1 VGVRAGDRYTGPSV
15 LVGSSE
21 RVTHLDNNTAV
32 SEQGH
37 QAAGVTPGQIL
48 LGKYRIERVLGMGG
62 MGVVVAAT
70 HVTLE
75 ERVAIKFLLP
85 QALSNGE
92 AVARFLR
99 EARAAVR
106 IKSEHVARV
115 TDVGQLENG
124 APYMIMEYLDG
135 SDLGTLAQHRGALP
149 IEEAVEYVL
158 QACEAIAEAHALG
171 IVHRDLKPANLFVVT
186 RADGT
191 PSVKVLD
198 FGISKVTGMSSSG
211 ADLGM
216 TKTTTIMG
224 SPLYMSPEQ
233 MASSRDVDARTD
245 IWALGAIL
253 YELLAGTVPFRAD
266 TITQLCVM
274 ILQQP
279 APSLRNVRPDA
290 PEGLQQVITR
300 CLDKDRT
307 RRYTTVADFAHA
319 LAPFAPKRARLSIER
334 VSRVIEGAG
343 LGGSQ
348 PNLDDAMPPS
358 SRVGT
363 TGAAWGA
370 TGEKRGSGKV
380 IGLVLALLLL
390 GGAATAA
397 VLVLKPH
404 GPAPA
409 PTVTTEPGATG
420 APNATVTPT
429 ATEAPKIEPVT
440 PPAGTATA
448 TAPTASASAPASPT
462 TTAVP
467 VPAVAK
473 GVFKGKGGKPQ
484 ATAQPPAPPPPQPAP
499 PPPAPPKPPPAKK
512 VNLYDDRK

>member
-1 VGVRAGDRYTGPSV
+1 MTNSIP
-15 LVGSSE
+15 LSE
-21 RVTHLDNNTAV
+21 L
-32 SEQGH
+32 GH
-37 QAAGVTPGQIL
+37 QVAGVVPGQIL

-92 AVARFLR
+92 AVTRFLR

-135 SDLGTLAQHRGALP
+135 ADLGTVGQRRGALP
-149 IEEAVEYVL
+149 IDEAVEFVL

-171 IVHRDLKPANLFVVT
+171 IVHRDLKPANLFLVT

-211 ADLGM
+211 ADLAM
-216 TKTTTIMG
+216 TKTTTVMG

-253 YELLAGTVPFRAD
+253 YELLTGTVPFQAD
-266 TITQLCVM
+266 TITQLCAM
-274 ILQQP
+274 ILQQQP
-279 APSLRNVRPDA
+279 PPLRNARPDA
-290 PEGLQQVITR
+290 PAGLADVI
-300 CLDKDRT
+300 LHSLEKDRT
-307 RRYTTVADFAHA
+307 RRFATVAEFAHS
-319 LAPFAPKRARLSIER
+319 LAPFAPRRARLSIER
-334 VSRVIEGAG
+334 VARVIEGAG
-343 LGGSQ
+343 LGGTQ
-348 PNLDDAMPPS
+348 PNLDDMMPPS
-358 SRVGT
+358 SRVGSG

-370 TGEKRGSGKV
+370 SGIEKRGSGRA
-380 IGLVLALLLL
+380 IGI
-390 GGAATAA
+390 AA
-397 VLVLKPH
+397 VLVLLAGGATAGVFFLKGHGAESPLAVTPPPAEPKPAAAKPTPAPAETAAPAAATAESVASASAH
-404 GPAPA
+404 APPATPKVEPAAAPRVVVAPKPQPAKLAAKSVAPAHTGASAPAPA
-409 PTVTTEPGATG
+409 PLP
-420 APNATVTPT
+420 
-429 ATEAPKIEPVT
+429 APKPV
-440 PPAGTATA
+440 
-448 TAPTASASAPASPT
+448 
-462 TTAVP
+462 
-467 VPAVAK
+467 
-473 GVFKGKGGKPQ
+473 
-484 ATAQPPAPPPPQPAP
+484 
-499 PPPAPPKPPPAKK
+499 KK

>member
-1 VGVRAGDRYTGPSV
+1 VASVVPPLPS
-15 LVGSSE
+15 E
-21 RVTHLDNNTAV
+21 H
-32 SEQGH
+32 GH
-37 QAAGVTPGQIL
+37 QAAGVEPGQIL

-85 QALSNGE
+85 QALTNGE

-115 TDVGQLENG
+115 TDVGQLETG

-135 SDLGTLAQHRGALP
+135 ADLGTVAQRRGAFA
-149 IEEAVEYVL
+149 IEDAVECVL

-171 IVHRDLKPANLFVVT
+171 IVHRDLKPANLFLVT

-198 FGISKVTGMSSSG
+198 FGISKLTTMGSSG
-211 ADLGM
+211 SDLSM

-253 YELLAGTVPFRAD
+253 YELLTGTVPFQAD

-274 ILQQP
+274 ILQQAP
-279 APSLRNVRPDA
+279 PSLRALRPDA
-290 PEGLQQVITR
+290 PEGLERVILR
-300 CLDKDRT
+300 CLDKERA
-307 RRYTTVADFAHA
+307 RRFATVAEFAHG
-319 LAPFAPKRARLSIER
+319 LAPFAPRRARLSIER

-348 PNLDDAMPPS
+348 PNLDEAMPPS
-358 SRVGT
+358 SQMGT
-363 TGAAWGA
+363 GTGAAWG
-370 TGEKRGSGKV
+370 GSGV
-380 IGLVLALLLL
+380 SRRSNGLLVGLVVGLVLLA
-390 GGAATAA
+390 GAATAG
-397 VLVLKPH
+397 VLLFRSH
-404 GPAPA
+404 GSATSAAPLPTEASKIDTSPAAAAIGTDPSAATPVNQADPAGVPLPVEAPSAIASPRESKLTAKTAASLAKGGGKPAPA
-409 PTVTTEPGATG
+409 KVA
-420 APNATVTPT
+420 A
-429 ATEAPKIEPVT
+429 
-440 PPAGTATA
+440 
-448 TAPTASASAPASPT
+448 AS
-462 TTAVP
+462 
-467 VPAVAK
+467 
-473 GVFKGKGGKPQ
+473 
-484 ATAQPPAPPPPQPAP
+484 PPPPPTPA
-499 PPPAPPKPPPAKK
+499 PPAPPKAAKK
-512 VNLYDDRK
+512 ANLYDDRK

>member
-1 VGVRAGDRYTGPSV
+1 V
-15 LVGSSE
+15 
-21 RVTHLDNNTAV
+21 
-32 SEQGH
+32 
-37 QAAGVTPGQIL
+37 PGQIL

-85 QALSNGE
+85 HALSNGE

-135 SDLGTLAQHRGALP
+135 ADLGTVGQRRGALP
-149 IEEAVEYVL
+149 LEDGVEFVL

-171 IVHRDLKPANLFVVT
+171 IVHRDLKPANLFLAT

-198 FGISKVTGMSSSG
+198 FGISKMTGMSSSG

-216 TKTTTIMG
+216 TKTTAVMG

-253 YELLAGTVPFRAD
+253 YELLTGTVPFQAD

-274 ILQQP
+274 ILQYPSP
-279 APSLRNVRPDA
+279 ALRNARPDA
-290 PEGLQQVITR
+290 PEGLGLVIAR
-300 CLDKDRT
+300 CLEKDRN
-307 RRYTTVADFAHA
+307 RRFTTIAEFAHA
-319 LAPFAPKRARLSIER
+319 LAPYAPRRARLSIER

-343 LGGSQ
+343 LGGSR
-348 PNLDDAMPPS
+348 PNLDEVMPPS
-358 SRVGT
+358 TYVGSG

-370 TGEKRGSGKV
+370 SGIEKRGNGRV
-380 IGLVLALLLL
+380 VGIVAGLLLL
-390 GGAATAA
+390 GGAAAAGVFVLRGHSAPAPAATTTETKSAVAA
-397 VLVLKPH
+397 VL
-404 GPAPA
+404 PASPARVAEPSVA
-409 PTVTTEPGATG
+409 PTPAVPVV
-420 APNATVTPT
+420 APSPVASVAAVSPVAPVNA
-429 ATEAPKIEPVT
+429 A
-440 PPAGTATA
+440 PPANAA
-448 TAPTASASAPASPT
+448 APASGKS
-462 TTAVP
+462 TTAGKAHASKTNPKSSP
-467 VPAVAK
+467 VVAPAAA
-473 GVFKGKGGKPQ
+473 PS
-484 ATAQPPAPPPPQPAP
+484 PAPPPAAAP
-499 PPPAPPKPPPAKK
+499 TQKPAKK

>member
-1 VGVRAGDRYTGPSV
+1 LTNT
-15 LVGSSE
+15 
-21 RVTHLDNNTAV
+21 VTV

-37 QAAGVTPGQIL
+37 HAAGVEPGQIL

-92 AVARFLR
+92 AVKRFLR

-135 SDLGTLAQHRGALP
+135 ADLGAVAQKHGALP

-158 QACEAIAEAHALG
+158 QACEALAEAHALG
-171 IVHRDLKPANLFVVT
+171 IVHRDLKPANLFLVR

-198 FGISKVTGMSSSG
+198 FGISKVSGMAASG
-211 ADLGM
+211 SDLGM
-216 TKTTTIMG
+216 TKTTTVMG

-233 MASSRDVDARTD
+233 MASSKDVDARTD

-253 YELLAGTVPFRAD
+253 YELLSGTVPFQAD

-274 ILQQP
+274 ILQQSPP
-279 APSLRNVRPDA
+279 ALRNVRPDA
-290 PEGLQQVITR
+290 PEGLQTVIIR
-300 CLDKDRT
+300 SLAKDRNL
-307 RRYTTVADFAHA
+307 RYANIAEFAHA
-319 LAPFAPKRARLSIER
+319 LAPFAPRRARLSIER
-334 VSRVIEGAG
+334 VSRVMESAG
-343 LGGSQ
+343 LSGSQ
-348 PNLDDAMPPS
+348 PNLDESMPPS
-358 SRVGT
+358 SRVGAG

-370 TGEKRGSGKV
+370 TGVEKKGGRALG
-380 IGLVLALLLL
+380 IGIAAVVLAGAAVAGVLLTRSPSSRAPTP
-390 GGAATAA
+390 GATDAKAATAPEPMATLSPAPVAPAATTTATTATPA
-397 VLVLKPH
+397 VTPAAVGSQSTGTKTTSAPTAGGSRPVAGKVKTGAVAAKPTAAATVPPVPT
-404 GPAPA
+404 PAPA
-409 PTVTTEPGATG
+409 P
-420 APNATVTPT
+420 
-429 ATEAPKIEPVT
+429 KPVK
-440 PPAGTATA
+440 
-448 TAPTASASAPASPT
+448 
-462 TTAVP
+462 
-467 VPAVAK
+467 K
-473 GVFKGKGGKPQ
+473 GS
-484 ATAQPPAPPPPQPAP
+484 
-499 PPPAPPKPPPAKK
+499 
-512 VNLYDDRK
+512 LYDDRK

>member
-1 VGVRAGDRYTGPSV
+1 LTNTTS
-15 LVGSSE
+15 LSE
-21 RVTHLDNNTAV
+21 P
-32 SEQGH
+32 GH
-37 QAAGVTPGQIL
+37 QVAGVVPGQIL

-85 QALSNGE
+85 QALSSGE

-115 TDVGQLENG
+115 HDVGQLENG

-135 SDLGTLAQHRGALP
+135 ADLGSIGQRRGALP
-149 IEEAVEYVL
+149 IEEAVEFVL
-158 QACEAIAEAHALG
+158 QACEALAEAHALG
-171 IVHRDLKPANLFVVT
+171 IVHRDLKPANLFLVT

-198 FGISKVTGMSSSG
+198 FGISKVTGLSSSG

-216 TKTTTIMG
+216 TKTTTVMG

-253 YELLAGTVPFRAD
+253 YELLTGTVPFQAD
-266 TITQLCVM
+266 TITQLCAM

-279 APSLRNVRPDA
+279 APPLRNARPDA
-290 PEGLQQVITR
+290 PAGLAEVIVR
-300 CLDKDRT
+300 SLEKDRS
-307 RRYTTVADFAHA
+307 RRFTTVAEFAHS
-319 LAPFAPKRARLSIER
+319 LAPFAPRRARLSIER
-334 VSRVIEGAG
+334 VARVIEGAG
-343 LGGSQ
+343 LGGTQ
-348 PNLDDAMPPS
+348 PNLDEAMPPS
-358 SRVGT
+358 SRMGSG

-370 TGEKRGSGKV
+370 SGIEKRGSGRV
-380 IGLVLALLLL
+380 IGIAAALVLLA
-390 GGAATAA
+390 GGAAAGVFLLKGHGAEPPLAAPPVEAKAAAANPPATPVEPAAPATSVKLTEPLPSAVASAQPAQKTAQPVVTPEA
-397 VLVLKPH
+397 PVSPKPQ
-404 GPAPA
+404 PAKVATKTAPELHTKAAPPPA
-409 PTVTTEPGATG
+409 PT
-420 APNATVTPT
+420 
-429 ATEAPKIEPVT
+429 
-440 PPAGTATA
+440 
-448 TAPTASASAPASPT
+448 
-462 TTAVP
+462 
-467 VPAVAK
+467 
-473 GVFKGKGGKPQ
+473 
-484 ATAQPPAPPPPQPAP
+484 PQPAP
-499 PPPAPPKPPPAKK
+499 KPVKK

>member
-1 VGVRAGDRYTGPSV
+1 MASVVPPVPS
-15 LVGSSE
+15 E
-21 RVTHLDNNTAV
+21 H
-32 SEQGH
+32 GH
-37 QAAGVTPGQIL
+37 VAAGVEPGQIL

-85 QALSNGE
+85 QALTNGE

-115 TDVGQLENG
+115 TDVGQLETG

-135 SDLGTLAQHRGALP
+135 ADLGTVAQRRGPFA
-149 IEEAVEYVL
+149 IDDAVECLL

-171 IVHRDLKPANLFVVT
+171 IVHRDLKPANLFLVT

-198 FGISKVTGMSSSG
+198 FGISKVTGMAASG
-211 ADLGM
+211 SDLSM
-216 TKTTTIMG
+216 TKTTTVMG

-253 YELLAGTVPFRAD
+253 YELLTGTVPFQAD

-274 ILQQP
+274 ILQQAP
-279 APSLRNVRPDA
+279 PSLRALRPDA
-290 PEGLQQVITR
+290 PEGLERVILR
-300 CLDKDRT
+300 CLDKDRN
-307 RRYTTVADFAHA
+307 RRFATVAELAHA
-319 LAPFAPKRARLSIER
+319 LAPFAPRRARLSIER

-348 PNLDDAMPPS
+348 PNLDESMPPS
-358 SRVGT
+358 SRIEPG

-370 TGEKRGSGKV
+370 SGVKRRSNGLV
-380 IGLVLALLLL
+380 IGLVVALLVLA
-390 GGAATAA
+390 GGAGAA
-397 VLVLKPH
+397 VMLFRGHGDAKSSTTPVPAEPPKTESTPAAAPAGTERAPEAPVATTEPAVLPLPTETPSAAASSSAA
-404 GPAPA
+404 PAPA
-409 PTVTTEPGATG
+409 KPSGKLATFVG
-420 APNATVTPT
+420 KPATK
-429 ATEAPKIEPVT
+429 A
-440 PPAGTATA
+440 
-448 TAPTASASAPASPT
+448 APAK
-462 TTAVP
+462 A
-467 VPAVAK
+467 PA
-473 GVFKGKGGKPQ
+473 Q
-484 ATAQPPAPPPPQPAP
+484 APAAAAPAPA
-499 PPPAPPKPPPAKK
+499 APPKAAKK
-512 VNLYDDRK
+512 ANLYDDRK

>member
-1 VGVRAGDRYTGPSV
+1 MSIVPPVQA
-15 LVGSSE
+15 E
-21 RVTHLDNNTAV
+21 H
-32 SEQGH
+32 GH
-37 QAAGVTPGQIL
+37 HVAGVEPGQIL

-85 QALSNGE
+85 QALNNAE

-106 IKSEHVARV
+106 IKSEHIARV
-115 TDVGQLENG
+115 TDVGQLETG

-135 SDLGTLAQHRGALP
+135 ADLGTISQRRGAFSIDDAL
-149 IEEAVEYVL
+149 ECLL

-171 IVHRDLKPANLFVVT
+171 IVHRDLKPANLFLVT

-198 FGISKVTGMSSSG
+198 FGISKVTGMASSG
-211 ADLGM
+211 SDLSM
-216 TKTTTIMG
+216 TKTTTVMG

-253 YELLAGTVPFRAD
+253 YELLTGTVPFQAD

-274 ILQQP
+274 ILQQSP
-279 APSLRNVRPDA
+279 PSLRALRPDA
-290 PEGLQQVITR
+290 PEGLERVIVR
-300 CLDKDRT
+300 CLDKDRN
-307 RRYTTVADFAHA
+307 RRFGTIAEFAHA
-319 LAPFAPKRARLSIER
+319 LAPFAPRRARLSIER

-348 PNLDDAMPPS
+348 PNLDEAMPPS
-358 SRVGT
+358 SHIGGG

-370 TGEKRGSGKV
+370 SGVEHRGRGRTV
-380 IGLVLALLLL
+380 GVVMGLLLL
-390 GGAATAA
+390 SGVAAGAVLFLRGHGAATPAAPPVATSKLDESPAAAAPPPETAAAA
-397 VLVLKPH
+397 VPPVVPLPAEAPSASPAASSTAAAPPATAKVAGKSAPFVTK
-404 GPAPA
+404 GKAAPASKVSVAAPSPAPPPAPA
-409 PTVTTEPGATG
+409 P
-420 APNATVTPT
+420 
-429 ATEAPKIEPVT
+429 
-440 PPAGTATA
+440 
-448 TAPTASASAPASPT
+448 APAK
-462 TTAVP
+462 A
-467 VPAVAK
+467 
-473 GVFKGKGGKPQ
+473 
-484 ATAQPPAPPPPQPAP
+484 
-499 PPPAPPKPPPAKK
+499 AKK
-512 VNLYDDRK
+512 ANLYDDRK

>member
-1 VGVRAGDRYTGPSV
+1 VS
-15 LVGSSE
+15 
-21 RVTHLDNNTAV
+21 NTVAPA
-32 SEQGH
+32 EHGH
-37 QAAGVTPGQIL
+37 QAAGVEPGQIL

-85 QALSNGE
+85 QALSSGE

-135 SDLGTLAQHRGALP
+135 ADLGTIGHSRGALR
-149 IEEAVEYVL
+149 IEDGVEFVL

-171 IVHRDLKPANLFVVT
+171 IVHRDLKPANLFLVT

-216 TKTTTIMG
+216 TKTTTVMG

-253 YELLAGTVPFRAD
+253 YELLTGTVPFQAD
-266 TITQLCVM
+266 TLTQLCVL

-279 APSLRNVRPDA
+279 APSLRNARPDA
-290 PEGLQQVITR
+290 PAGLEQVIVR
-300 CLDKDRT
+300 SLEKDRN
-307 RRYTTVADFAHA
+307 RRFTNIAEFALA
-319 LAPFAPKRARLSIER
+319 LAPYAPRRARLSVER
-334 VSRVIEGAG
+334 VSRVIAAAG
-343 LGGSQ
+343 LGGSR
-348 PNLDDAMPPS
+348 PKLDELPPS
-358 SRVGT
+358 SRLAPPAG

-370 TGEKRGSGKV
+370 SGIEKRGSGRV
-380 IGLVLALLLL
+380 VGVVLALVLLA
-390 GGAATAA
+390 GAAGAGAFLLKGRGTEPPPTPA
-397 VLVLKPH
+397 VETKPAVVATENS
-404 GPAPA
+404 PAEPAMAPA
-409 PTVTTEPGATG
+409 AAIPPTS
-420 APNATVTPT
+420 TVASP
-429 ATEAPKIEPVT
+429 PSVT
-440 PPAGTATA
+440 PPS
-448 TAPTASASAPASPT
+448 PEPASPVVT
-462 TTAVP
+462 PVASAKSVAPAKVRPSKTAAKSAL
-467 VPAVAK
+467 PA
-473 GVFKGKGGKPQ
+473 
-484 ATAQPPAPPPPQPAP
+484 PPAPVLAP
-499 PPPAPPKPPPAKK
+499 SPPPAPAAQPAPKPQKK

>member
-1 VGVRAGDRYTGPSV
+1 MDRTS
-15 LVGSSE
+15 
-21 RVTHLDNNTAV
+21 TIAV
-32 SEQGH
+32 SEHGH
-37 QAAGVTPGQIL
+37 QAAGVEPGQIL

-85 QALSNGE
+85 QALTNGE

-135 SDLGTLAQHRGALP
+135 ADLGTIAQRRGALP
-149 IEEAVEYVL
+149 IEDGVEYVL

-171 IVHRDLKPANLFVVT
+171 IIHRDLKPANLFLVT

-198 FGISKVTGMSSSG
+198 FGISKVTGMGASG
-211 ADLGM
+211 ADLSM
-216 TKTTTIMG
+216 TKTTTVMG

-253 YELLAGTVPFRAD
+253 YELLAGTVPFQAD

-290 PEGLQQVITR
+290 PEGLQLVITR

-307 RRYTTVADFAHA
+307 KRFGNVAEFAHA
-319 LAPFAPKRARLSIER
+319 LAPYAPRRARLSIER

-348 PNLDDAMPPS
+348 PNLDDSMPPS
-358 SRVGT
+358 SRIGT

-370 TGEKRGSGKV
+370 SGVDKRGNGKV
-380 IGLVLALLLL
+380 IGLVLGLLLL
-390 GGAATAA
+390 GGAAAAA
-397 VLVLKPH
+397 VLTLRGHGDAQPPPQGPPESAKPTA
-404 GPAPA
+404 PAATTPPEPPAA
-409 PTVTTEPGATG
+409 PTVTP
-420 APNATVTPT
+420 TPT
-429 ATEAPKIEPVT
+429 AQAIPAGPATSATAATTAPASTNAQPVSKGKTAVQTGKAGKGAGKSGATAQTAAVAPTPAPTPVT
-440 PPAGTATA
+440 PP
-448 TAPTASASAPASPT
+448 
-462 TTAVP
+462 
-467 VPAVAK
+467 K
-473 GVFKGKGGKPQ
+473 
-484 ATAQPPAPPPPQPAP
+484 
-499 PPPAPPKPPPAKK
+499 PAKK